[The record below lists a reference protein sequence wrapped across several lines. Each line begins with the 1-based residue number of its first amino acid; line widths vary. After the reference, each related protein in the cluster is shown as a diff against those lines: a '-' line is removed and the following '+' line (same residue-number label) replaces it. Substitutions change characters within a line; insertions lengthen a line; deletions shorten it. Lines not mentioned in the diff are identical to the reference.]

1 MVAITEESVKREQ
14 AMEMTRREMQRKSL
28 DIMRLYNPLDHN
40 FIYKY
45 DGYNHFVPAKTSK
58 DEPRYLARHY
68 FKKIAEYMIGLQQLK
83 SGTEL
88 LKLREKQFGKSFLDK
103 YEENQEVW
111 NKVPRLDDPELLKQ
125 INSTV
130 ILGLVE
136 EYGRELPEELPV
148 ESTRKLDLRSL
159 TDQIFDET
167 ERKVGATPSKP
178 VEEIKYPINKGKLA
192 KEVSL

>member
-1 MVAITEESVKREQ
+1 MVALTEEAVKREQ

-40 FIYKY
+40 FVYKY
-45 DGYNHFVPAKTSK
+45 DGYNHFVPAKQTK

-68 FKKIAEYMIGLQQLK
+68 FKKIAEYMIGLQQQK
-83 SGTEL
+83 SGAEL

-111 NKVPRLDDPELLKQ
+111 NKVPKLDDPELLKT
-125 INSTV
+125 IYSTV
-130 ILGLVE
+130 VLGLVE
-136 EYGRELPEELPV
+136 EYGMELPAELPA
-148 ESTRKLDLRSL
+148 ESTHKMDLRSL

-167 ERKVGATPSKP
+167 EKKISAEP
-178 VEEIKYPINKGKLA
+178 VKLVEQKYPINKGKLE